1 MSVLTLVLT
10 LRLVTDLVVAWVVP
24 LKVLAARLPLFWAA
38 MDEEGLGVAGAPG
51 VRVTGR
57 TTPGRAAAGVD
68 SRAISRAAPASTE
81 NVMRARMIPKTN
93 NNSYFSSASAKWFN
107 C

>member
-1 MSVLTLVLT
+1 
-10 LRLVTDLVVAWVVP
+10 
-24 LKVLAARLPLFWAA
+24 
-38 MDEEGLGVAGAPG
+38 
-51 VRVTGR
+51 
-57 TTPGRAAAGVD
+57 VD